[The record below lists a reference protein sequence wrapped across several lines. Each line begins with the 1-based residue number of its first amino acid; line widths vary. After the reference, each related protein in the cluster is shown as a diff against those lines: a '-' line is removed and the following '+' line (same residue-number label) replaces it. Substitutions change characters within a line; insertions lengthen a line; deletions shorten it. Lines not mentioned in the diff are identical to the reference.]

1 MDGSLNILWGRGE
14 GSSPG
19 IARKSTLLW
28 WMRVDRGPFLS
39 DQVKIVILRGCKWT
53 GEIID
58 IFLRPFGGS
67 FVGEA
72 ICIGGSIYWDFQT
85 STWERRISRL
95 LWLDLTG
102 MWI

>member
-58 IFLRPFGGS
+58 IFSGLLVGLLLGRPFVLVVQYIGISKPVRGRGGFPVS
-67 FVGEA
+67 CG
-72 ICIGGSIYWDFQT
+72 
-85 STWERRISRL
+85 
-95 LWLDLTG
+95 
-102 MWI
+102 